1 MITSDDIPNLF
12 SKALPEIADIV
23 DTYARAPVR
32 GNYLLLAHLLEDLL
46 QRCSNEIVMPS
57 NYVQRFFGVI
67 EDVLDNGDD
76 LARDSISIEIGEGLL
91 AAGAAAGKFDGYYGP
106 GLRDVLQRIRTW
118 PKLKDQALPSCAE
131 YSEIGRATLKGYG
144 DGSVSSLAL
153 LKVPGGFGIRFFD
166 KNGREI
172 TERVGFA
179 TMEDAVADAAHEFGI
194 TREHW
199 KFEA

>member
-1 MITSDDIPNLF
+1 MITSDDVPSLF

-23 DTYARAPVR
+23 DTYAGGPVG
-32 GNYLLLAHLLEDLL
+32 GNYLLLSQLLENLL
-46 QRCSNEIVMPS
+46 QRCSNEIVMPTD
-57 NYVQRFFGVI
+57 YVKRFFNVV
-67 EDVLDNGDD
+67 EDVLENGDD
-76 LARDSISIEIGEGLL
+76 SARDSISIEIGEGLL
-91 AAGAAAGKFDGYYGP
+91 AAGVAAEKFGGYYGP
-106 GLRDVLQRIRTW
+106 RLRDVVERIRTW

>member
-1 MITSDDIPNLF
+1 MITSDDVPSLF

-23 DTYARAPVR
+23 DTYVGGPVG
-32 GNYLLLAHLLEDLL
+32 GNYLLLSQLLENLL
-46 QRCSNEIVMPS
+46 QRCSNEMVLPS
-57 NYVQRFFGVI
+57 NYVERFFGVI
-67 EDVLDNGDD
+67 EDVLENGDD

-91 AAGAAAGKFDGYYGP
+91 AAGAAAEKFDGYYGP

-118 PKLKDQALPSCAE
+118 PKVKDQAPPSCVE
-131 YSEIGRATLKGYG
+131 YPEIGRASLKGHG

-172 TERVGFA
+172 TERMGFA

-199 KFEA
+199 KFER